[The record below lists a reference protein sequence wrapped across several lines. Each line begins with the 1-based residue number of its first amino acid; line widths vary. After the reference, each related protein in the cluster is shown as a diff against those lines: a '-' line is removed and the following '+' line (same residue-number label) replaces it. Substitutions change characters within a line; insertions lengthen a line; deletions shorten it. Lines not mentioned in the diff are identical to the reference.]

1 MILPLV
7 LGVALLII
15 NYTLA
20 KRLFKPKSIY
30 SDSLEIEEFLK
41 EDFEI
46 DHRLSRVKVVRI
58 VVLFATII
66 TLIPCFGLLVQ
77 LFLNLIIWV
86 FGVFGEGYF
95 IPRKP
100 KNRIKFLIHYIV
112 ILHVINIHK
121 NFIISEWG

>member
-1 MILPLV
+1 MILSLV
-7 LGVALLII
+7 LGVILLII

-46 DHRLSRVKVVRI
+46 DHRLSRVKVMRI
-58 VVLFATII
+58 VILFATIL

-77 LFLNLIIWV
+77 LFLNLTIWIFVV
-86 FGVFGEGYF
+86 FEEGYF

-100 KNRIKFLIHYIV
+100 KNRIKFYKIIQWLI
-112 ILHVINIHK
+112 
-121 NFIISEWG
+121 S

>member
-7 LGVALLII
+7 LGVILLII
-15 NYTLA
+15 NYALT

-46 DHRLSRVKVVRI
+46 DHRLSRVKVMRI
-58 VVLFATII
+58 VILFVTII
-66 TLIPCFGLLVQ
+66 TLIPSFGLILQVI
-77 LFLNLIIWV
+77 LNLIIWALV
-86 FGVFGEGYF
+86 MFREVYF

-100 KNRIKFLIHYIV
+100 KNRIKFY
-112 ILHVINIHK
+112 K
-121 NFIISEWG
+121 IIQWLLS

>member
-1 MILPLV
+1 MILSLV
-7 LGVALLII
+7 LVVILLII
-15 NYTLA
+15 NYTLT
-20 KRLFKPKSIY
+20 KRLFKPKFIY

-46 DHRLSRVKVVRI
+46 DHRLSRVKIMRL

-77 LFLNLIIWV
+77 LFLNLTIWAFV
-86 FGVFGEGYF
+86 VFGEGYF

-100 KNRIKFLIHYIV
+100 KNRIKFYKIIQWLI
-112 ILHVINIHK
+112 N
-121 NFIISEWG
+121 